1 MSRREK
7 RRFGAEARND
17 RNLVLATIGCTAGGA
32 LFGVLTSSST
42 LGAIAFGTGYGLI
55 GLLIGV
61 PVGFVINMTRH
72 L

>member
-7 RRFGAEARND
+7 RLHRIEARND
-17 RNLVLATIGCTAGGA
+17 RNLALAAIGCTVVGA
-32 LFGVLTSSST
+32 LFGVLTSSTT
-42 LGAIAFGTGYGLI
+42 LGAVAAGAGYGFV

-72 L
+72 S